1 MVREDGYAARM
12 TREQNGT
19 GTMAWL
25 GGLVRQYRAH
35 RKRRRYQAVL
45 ERRDDLNDFETQV
58 LLPELRGRLEWWRQL
73 YVSLIAECEKLRADK
88 LWSEPLNALAHPL
101 APPLTAETYFGQVIP
116 VLRSDFLE
124 PIDGALQLL
133 AEVKDYG
140 SLALALNRVHLV
152 AETITGTEEKFLV
165 LNLRSFVIVRDSAS
179 GASALDL
186 PRELTLISLPF
197 KHIVE
202 QLVASARPTAES
214 ITLWRDTEQ
223 KSRIEFLAHLNA
235 RTALTNSAV
244 VLGIN
249 LATVVAA
256 VALSAFFL
264 IANDPFQLVLSNRAL
279 QQRVTVSDAA
289 LAQER
294 SAASKLRG
302 ELDVCTSFR
311 KRVDDERQKPA
322 PNPVPGT
329 RP

>member
-1 MVREDGYAARM
+1 MGREAVYAARM
-12 TREQNGT
+12 AREHNGT
-19 GTMAWL
+19 GTMARL
-25 GGLVRQYRAH
+25 GALVRKYRAY

-45 ERRDDLNDFETQV
+45 ERREDLNDFETQV
-58 LLPELRGRLEWWRQL
+58 LLPELKGRLEWWRQL
-73 YVSLIAECEKLRADK
+73 YVSLLADCEKLRADK
-88 LWSEPLNALAHPL
+88 LWSEPLKSLAHPL

-116 VLRSDFLE
+116 VIRSGFLE
-124 PIDGALQLL
+124 PIDGALRLL
-133 AEVKDYG
+133 AEVKDYS

-202 QLVASARPTAES
+202 QLVASAKPTAGS

-235 RTALTNSAV
+235 RTALKNSAV

-249 LATVVAA
+249 LATVVVA
-256 VALSAFFL
+256 VVLSAFFL
-264 IANDPFQLVLSNRAL
+264 IANDPFQLVRSNRDL
-279 QQRVTVSDAA
+279 QQRVTVSDAT

-294 SAASKLRG
+294 SAASKLRA
-302 ELDVCTSFR
+302 ELKACNSSREPDTGPN
-311 KRVDDERQKPA
+311 PA
-322 PNPVPGT
+322 PNPAPGT